1 MKAYVIKNKEGK
13 YFDKVNSFFCR
24 LEYAC
29 CIFYTIEEA
38 NYYIDYYGLKDC
50 EVVEITI
57 VEGDL
62 EQQIRADERRKV
74 REEIKDIFLESLGLP
89 DEEWIWNSGCYAGM
103 SLIKEILDKIE
114 KGENK

>member
-24 LEYAC
+24 LEYAW

-57 VEGDL
+57 AEGDL
-62 EQQIRADERRKV
+62 EHRIAVLERAL
-74 REEIKDIFLESLGLP
+74 KDIVERWCLMDNPNNP
-89 DEEWIWNSGCYAGM
+89 DEVYKQALAKAEQEM
-103 SLIKEILDKIE
+103 
-114 KGENK
+114 KGEGF